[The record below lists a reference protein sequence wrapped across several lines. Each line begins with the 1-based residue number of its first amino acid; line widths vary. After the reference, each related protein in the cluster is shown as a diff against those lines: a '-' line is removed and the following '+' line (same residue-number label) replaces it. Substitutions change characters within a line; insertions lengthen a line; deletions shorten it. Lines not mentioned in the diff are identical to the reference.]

1 MKRTTKYDLASAV
14 RVLNQLVG
22 ATPGHPGA
30 YCLQGAYGG
39 WQLQRVLVSGTDA
52 IFPGYRSKRELLELI
67 HAFRAGVRVGQQTPA
82 PATD

>member
-1 MKRTTKYDLASAV
+1 MKRTTKYDLAAAV
-14 RVLNQLVG
+14 RVLNELVG

-39 WQLQRVLVSGTDA
+39 WQMQKILVSGTDA
-52 IFPGYRSKRELLELI
+52 VFPGYRSKRELLELI
-67 HAFRAGVRVGQQTPA
+67 HAFRAGVCVGQQAPA